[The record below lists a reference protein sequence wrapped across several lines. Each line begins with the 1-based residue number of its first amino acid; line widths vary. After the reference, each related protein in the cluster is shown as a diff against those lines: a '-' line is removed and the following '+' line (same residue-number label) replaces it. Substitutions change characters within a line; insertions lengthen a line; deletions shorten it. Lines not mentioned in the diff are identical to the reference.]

1 MSNKT
6 IIKHPIH
13 TFQTYIARERA
24 SYTPRKELGR
34 SATASLPTLSGRCK
48 RPFARDMYLYS
59 TPTYFSNISQCN
71 RKHYI
76 LMYSGGA

>member
-24 SYTPRKELGR
+24 SYTPRKELGH
-34 SATASLPTLSGRCK
+34 SATKESRNQGIYYAQIHGTLEQEIHLKITVS
-48 RPFARDMYLYS
+48 
-59 TPTYFSNISQCN
+59 
-71 RKHYI
+71 
-76 LMYSGGA
+76 